1 MSGIYYQPLGNE
13 VEIFRQ
19 AYDLR
24 LPLLI
29 KGPTGC
35 GKSRFVEAMAHE
47 KNQPLVHVSCNE
59 DTSASDLMGR
69 YLIKGGDTVWID
81 GPVTR
86 AVRSG
91 AILYLDEIAE
101 AREDVIVVLH
111 SLTDHR
117 REIYLDRTNESLT
130 APASFMLIASFNP
143 GYQSRLKELK
153 PSTRHRFVTLAF
165 GYPEKNIE
173 AQIVAKETGL
183 DLKMSEKL
191 VDLAYKI
198 RSLTELGLRE
208 TVSTRLL
215 VYTAQ
220 LMKAG
225 LHPRLAGEAGMVQV
239 LTDEPEATQAL
250 LDLVNLHF

>member
-1 MSGIYYQPLGNE
+1 M
-13 VEIFRQ
+13 
-19 AYDLR
+19 
-24 LPLLI
+24 
-29 KGPTGC
+29 
-35 GKSRFVEAMAHE
+35 
-47 KNQPLVHVSCNE
+47 
-59 DTSASDLMGR
+59 
-69 YLIKGGDTVWID
+69 
-81 GPVTR
+81 
-86 AVRSG
+86 
-91 AILYLDEIAE
+91 
-101 AREDVIVVLH
+101 IVVLH

-117 REIYLDRTNESLT
+117 REIYLDRTNESLM
-130 APASFMLIASFNP
+130 APASFMLMASFNP

-165 GYPEKNIE
+165 QYPEKNIE

-191 VDLAYKI
+191 VELAHKI

-220 LMKAG
+220 LIKAG
-225 LHPRLAGEAGMVQV
+225 LHPRLAGEAGIVQV
-239 LTDEPEATQAL
+239 LTDEPDATQAL